1 MQHSQD
7 TYEIR
12 EEVTEI
18 RQQPAYYV
26 PQVTTAIPM
35 SAATQEP
42 MSSYASSA
50 AYGSTAVYQ
59 SAAPYRPPTTYETT
73 MAYGSAAYG
82 PPVAYNPPPPPMSAR
97 PPYQVLWWSSVLL

>member
-1 MQHSQD
+1 MQLSILSSMQHSQD

-26 PQVTTAIPM
+26 PQVPTAIPM
-35 SAATQEP
+35 SAATQET
-42 MSSYASSA
+42 MSSYASS
-50 AYGSTAVYQ
+50 AVYQ

-97 PPYQVLWWSSVLL
+97 PLYQVL